1 MIITIFGTGSPNEE
15 GYREAYELG
24 KMIARAGHMLKNGGY
39 GGTMEA
45 AAKGCLEDGGKTI
58 GICIKGH
65 KIADAGK
72 PNAFLSEII
81 IKENLTERLRELLN
95 TDMIIILKGK
105 IGTLEEFFHAWAE
118 NLVKSSESANPIPIF
133 LIGEKNKMLLDF
145 LIRNDFINSE
155 QLKHIVHLNSIDDLK
170 F

>member
-1 MIITIFGTGSPNEE
+1 
-15 GYREAYELG
+15 
-24 KMIARAGHMLKNGGY
+24 MIARAGHTLKNGGY

-45 AAKGCLEDGGKTI
+45 AAKGCLEEGGKTI

-65 KIADAGK
+65 KIANAGK
-72 PNAFLSEII
+72 PNAFLSETI
-81 IKENLTERLRELLN
+81 IKENLAERLKELLN

-118 NLVKSSESANPIPIF
+118 NLVKLSESANPIPIF

-145 LIRNDFINSE
+145 LINHDFINSE
-155 QLKHIVHLNSIDDLK
+155 HLKHILHLNSINDLDFLK
-170 F
+170 